1 MANHFKG
8 MKLLVASNLQLF
20 DDINHKDN
28 LHIERNTLTS
38 FSDEDDGDEGFSES
52 DSLNNNESGDKE
64 YLSKSKDEDEV

>member
-28 LHIERNTLTS
+28 LHIDTLSS
-38 FSDEDDGDEGFSES
+38 FSNEDDGDEGFSES